1 MCGWWRR
8 ETNSNKNLEDMKKA
22 GTKNGM
28 DLVKGDMKEIWI
40 RREEGDRRGGEGGK
54 DIYGGEVRD
63 AGDV

>member
-1 MCGWWRR
+1 
-8 ETNSNKNLEDMKKA
+8 MKKA